1 MSEPF
6 FCAWRYER
14 EIDHT
19 TACQLHSYEKNLQ
32 HHYTKTNVQY
42 RETSCSNFLRRRDCF
57 ALWRFGSWKT
67 TFTQGLAAG
76 LGIKQVIT
84 SPTFVILKNYAV
96 FEHTQGITQLVHID
110 TYRIKNE
117 KELEGIGAL
126 DFLRNLIL
134 YVSLNGQKTGHVT

>member
-1 MSEPF
+1 MG
-6 FCAWRYER
+6 A
-14 EIDHT
+14 
-19 TACQLHSYEKNLQ
+19 
-32 HHYTKTNVQY
+32 
-42 RETSCSNFLRRRDCF
+42 
-57 ALWRFGSWKT
+57 GKT

-126 DFLRNLIL
+126 DFFEKPDTVCVIEWPEKLVTLLDNFKCITIL
-134 YVSLNGQKTGHVT
+134 LEHGKTFHERMIRIQT